1 MRPFHHARASAK
13 RTGRHWREDLEI
25 HEFLDSSKV
34 AYPDLRHRMLLHS
47 TDLGGELAV
56 RAFPSRADI
65 REVVSRH
72 IQEDLGE
79 LRTLRDW
86 LGLCNC
92 ARLPRPHPRALPIDE
107 AELLAAEQQRQGLAD
122 AEGPRAVLEI
132 LRLPTILAPEF
143 EEAAWCILGNAFGP
157 GLVRRVLGPP
167 VEVVGRNGT
176 PTIFD
181 PAWCAEAII
190 HFLFRAIPEVR
201 SVVTALRS

>member
-13 RTGRHWREDLEI
+13 RSGRHWREDLEI

-34 AYPDLRHRMLLHS
+34 AYADLRHRMLLHS
-47 TDLGGELAV
+47 TDLGGELAR
-56 RAFPSRADI
+56 RAFPARADI
-65 REVVSRH
+65 HEVVSRH

-79 LRTLRDW
+79 LRTLGDW
-86 LGLCNC
+86 LMRCNRT
-92 ARLPRPHPRALPIDE
+92 RLPRPHPRALPIAE

-122 AEGPRAVLEI
+122 TDGPKAVLDI

-143 EEAAWCILGNAFGP
+143 GESAWCILGNAFGP

-167 VEVVGRNGT
+167 VEVAGRNGT
-176 PTIFD
+176 ATVFD

-190 HFLFRAIPEVR
+190 YHLFRGIPDVR
-201 SVVTALRS
+201 SVVTALR